1 MIRSFAL
8 TCSIIL
14 NRFVAVTVFLVLQP
28 QQNTTFAGNETWF
41 IQVTAGITGW
51 LSWTKTYPADRDT
64 PRLDSVSAVANLQPW
79 CGPKTAAHSRSIQTR
94 APSRSAAPHSAL
106 PFGKPQGPEA
116 PRIMITGSSRRRRT
130 AP

>member
-41 IQVTAGITGW
+41 VQVTAGITGW
-51 LSWTKTYPADRDT
+51 LSWTVALLLAEWWLERRPYPADRDT
-64 PRLDSVSAVANLQPW
+64 PRLVRVSAGYNQ
-79 CGPKTAAHSRSIQTR
+79 
-94 APSRSAAPHSAL
+94 
-106 PFGKPQGPEA
+106 
-116 PRIMITGSSRRRRT
+116 
-130 AP
+130 